1 MAVLFAVFI
10 VIGLYSIKK
19 SHKYFSAIKK
29 EEAQIK
35 SIKKWYRE
43 TGKHTAGLLIAEET
57 DLADEE
63 MYLRKYN
70 IIDVILKKHFPDA
83 PEALLDK
90 LAADL
95 CDETES

>member
-1 MAVLFAVFI
+1 MDPIKAP
-10 VIGLYSIKK
+10 GTLYKCPF
-19 SHKYFSAIKK
+19 HCFYTYF
-29 EEAQIK
+29 
-35 SIKKWYRE
+35 YRH
-43 TGKHTAGLLIAEET
+43 TWSYYKHTAGLLIAEET

>member
-1 MAVLFAVFI
+1 MDP
-10 VIGLYSIKK
+10 
-19 SHKYFSAIKK
+19 
-29 EEAQIK
+29 IK
-35 SIKKWYRE
+35 SPSLQECLKVPGNAMQMPVPLLLHLFLSAYLVLLQAYCR
-43 TGKHTAGLLIAEET
+43 TAYCRKR

>member
-1 MAVLFAVFI
+1 
-10 VIGLYSIKK
+10 
-19 SHKYFSAIKK
+19 
-29 EEAQIK
+29 
-35 SIKKWYRE
+35 
-43 TGKHTAGLLIAEET
+43 
-57 DLADEE
+57 